1 MEHEQRIAVMIAELY
16 ASGYNGAKSKKYH
29 GLLVYNEESFNTDV
43 DEEPLLG
50 WIVATTQQAAGGGK
64 YVALLDYGADLII
77 TTLDHTLGD
86 GATECLAPQCPCD
99 PVPSGPSAK

>member
-1 MEHEQRIAVMIAELY
+1 M
-16 ASGYNGAKSKKYH
+16 
-29 GLLVYNEESFNTDV
+29 

-50 WIVATTQQAAGGGK
+50 WIVATTQQAAGGGE

-86 GATECLAPQCPCD
+86 GVTECLAPQCPFD
-99 PVPSGPSAK
+99 PVPSGPSAKSTECLATKCPMVPECLVTQSLSLFIFLYFLRFY